1 MIHGD
6 DVTAKT
12 RMLQGRSAKR
22 MKALMCCFDVLLVSS
37 RIVSSRNEPQQ
48 EVYLNLM
55 ISITAHPGLCIVWI

>member
-22 MKALMCCFDVLLVSS
+22 MKDLMCCFDVLL
-37 RIVSSRNEPQQ
+37 VSSRNEPQQ